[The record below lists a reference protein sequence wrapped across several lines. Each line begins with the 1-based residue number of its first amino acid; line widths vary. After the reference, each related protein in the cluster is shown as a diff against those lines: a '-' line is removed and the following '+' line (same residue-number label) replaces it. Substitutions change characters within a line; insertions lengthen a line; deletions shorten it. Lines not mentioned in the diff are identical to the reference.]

1 MSDLAVHIHP
11 PGDARVDGILRLI
24 EIAGDDAPLSPRLA
38 EMCSEIAAMTGVD
51 VASVYVREDDDD
63 DPAGPGECLVMR
75 GNHGFAPSAIGAVR
89 LAIGEGLTGLC
100 ASCLRP
106 VSVAV
111 AAAEHGFKLVPG
123 LGEERF
129 PAYVGVPL
137 LGGGRAIGVLVLQ
150 RREARAFSAAEVAL
164 ATALG
169 APVTLALERRGIA
182 DRDGPRSARLDG
194 DVVVAGAA
202 VARAAVLPNL
212 AALDGRRRLDISRG
226 LDRLP
231 GELERAI
238 KRIRKSG
245 DLAAMRALGELELLW
260 LDARLRERL
269 AGAAPTVAGLTMVAR
284 EYARAPFRIAAAH
297 GGDASTERADEIED
311 LLVVA
316 AALSTDEPWFPPGAI
331 WVSDRLGG
339 LVALLAAA
347 RDAGALVVAG
357 APTRAAAAVAACEAR
372 PMLCCVRGLHAWIRP
387 GDRCAVDAGTL
398 WVNPPASAIERA
410 RQRRA

>member
-1 MSDLAVHIHP
+1 V
-11 PGDARVDGILRLI
+11 
-24 EIAGDDAPLSPRLA
+24 
-38 EMCSEIAAMTGVD
+38 
-51 VASVYVREDDDD
+51 
-63 DPAGPGECLVMR
+63 
-75 GNHGFAPSAIGAVR
+75 VR
-89 LAIGEGLTGLC
+89 LALGEGLTGLC

-111 AAAEHGFKLVPG
+111 ASAEHGFKPVPG

-150 RREARAFSAAEVAL
+150 RRAARAFSKAEVAL

-169 APVTLALERRGIA
+169 APVTLALERSGE
-182 DRDGPRSARLDG
+182 RDDSPRSARLDG

-202 VARAAVLPNL
+202 VARAAILPNL
-212 AALDGRRRLDISRG
+212 AALDARRTLDIARG
-226 LDRLP
+226 LERLP

-238 KRIRKSG
+238 KRVRKTG
-245 DLAAMRALGELELLW
+245 DAAATRAVSELELLW

-269 AGAAPTVAGLTMVAR
+269 AESAPTVAGLAAVAR
-284 EYARAPFRIAAAH
+284 EYARAPFRVAAAH

-316 AALSTDEPWFPPGAI
+316 AALSTDEPLFPPGAI
-331 WVSDRLGG
+331 WVGDRLGG

-347 RDAGALVVAG
+347 RDAGALICAG
-357 APTRAAAAVAACEAR
+357 TPTAAACAIAAVESR
-372 PMLCCVRGLHAWIRP
+372 PMLAGVRGLHAWVRP
-387 GDRCAVDAGTL
+387 GDRCAVDAAAV